1 MNKGYYAL
9 RFRCGDAL
17 HARGDIQY
25 VSQRV
30 LHVGQTPECEMK
42 LPQHSDYDDICYAV
56 IVRNENGSSWRI
68 IRQNRDAAI
77 MLNGVSLALVQNL
90 NDGDRL
96 CFDRTELEF
105 TVENGDAPAAQ
116 YVKYK
121 APVWIWSAFSVVF
134 LFLAGILFN
143 IYENSKTT
151 LAVFGDEVESIC
163 MVEADTLLVLSVNN
177 DTLDVIPANRA
188 FVGTGFITDE
198 GYFVTARHCVEFWLG
213 MESEL
218 RQNLYDIESNVVR
231 KAIDAEMD
239 STIRL
244 VSKLR
249 ITSHGGKHV
258 WHYTSDD
265 FIMDKSRDNLY
276 DCGNFET
283 PYIWRS
289 IVSLFEKRDSELGDV
304 AVMKWPYG
312 KGNIRLEEYGVM
324 YGAETGLCSFGYPQS
339 ENQGKAV
346 FSVDEG
352 KIYQQK
358 DTPDECLI
366 CTKGFDPGFSG
377 GPVFVKNSKRVIGI
391 VSRSSDN
398 HTLLVPVSQVHN
410 LIDKLNDNGK
420 GK

>member
-151 LAVFGDEVESIC
+151 LAIFGDEVESIC

-177 DTLDVIPANRA
+177 DTLDVIPANSGKGTGIQQILAYYHLSKEEALA
-188 FVGTGFITDE
+188 FGDGNNDIEMLQSVGTGVAMENASAQLKAVADDVCGHVAEDGIYQ
-198 GYFVTARHCVEFWLG
+198 YF
-213 MESEL
+213 L
-218 RQNLYDIESNVVR
+218 RQGMISH
-231 KAIDAEMD
+231 EMD
-239 STIRL
+239 PL
-244 VSKLR
+244 
-249 ITSHGGKHV
+249 
-258 WHYTSDD
+258 
-265 FIMDKSRDNLY
+265 
-276 DCGNFET
+276 
-283 PYIWRS
+283 
-289 IVSLFEKRDSELGDV
+289 
-304 AVMKWPYG
+304 
-312 KGNIRLEEYGVM
+312 
-324 YGAETGLCSFGYPQS
+324 
-339 ENQGKAV
+339 
-346 FSVDEG
+346 
-352 KIYQQK
+352 
-358 DTPDECLI
+358 
-366 CTKGFDPGFSG
+366 
-377 GPVFVKNSKRVIGI
+377 
-391 VSRSSDN
+391 
-398 HTLLVPVSQVHN
+398 
-410 LIDKLNDNGK
+410 
-420 GK
+420 